1 MARRVLGFGVLLLT
15 LVPGYMAS
23 HVRVADAPSHAIEAH
38 IKEAAIRYAVSESL
52 IAAVIEVE
60 SQFNSRAVS
69 RRGAQGLMQLM
80 PATAATLGVRDPFDP
95 QDNIDGGVRH
105 LRSLMDRFNHDLP
118 LALAAYNAGERAVL
132 QNRGVPPS
140 RETRE
145 YVSRVMRRMNRDRV
159 KS

>member
-1 MARRVLGFGVLLLT
+1 MARRMLGFGVLLLT

-23 HVRVADAPSHAIEAH
+23 HVRVVNAPFDAH
-38 IKEAAIRYAVSESL
+38 IKEAANRYAVSEDL
-52 IAAVIEVE
+52 IAAVIEAE
-60 SQFNSRAVS
+60 SQFNARAVS

-95 QDNIDGGVRH
+95 RDNIDGGVRH

-118 LALAAYNAGERAVL
+118 LALAAYNAGEQAVL
-132 QNRGVPPS
+132 QNRGVPPF
-140 RETRE
+140 RETRD
-145 YVSRVMRRMNRDRV
+145 YVSRIMRRLNRDRV

>member
-1 MARRVLGFGVLLLT
+1 MLGFGVLLLT

-23 HVRVADAPSHAIEAH
+23 HVRVTNAPFDAH
-38 IKEAAIRYAVSESL
+38 IKEAANRYAISEDV
-52 IAAVIEVE
+52 IAAVIEAE
-60 SQFNSRAVS
+60 SRFNARAVS

-95 QDNIDGGVRH
+95 RDNIDGGVRH

-140 RETRE
+140 RETRD
-145 YVSRVMRRMNRDRV
+145 YVSRIMRRMNRDRV

>member
-1 MARRVLGFGVLLLT
+1 MLGFGVLLLT

-23 HVRVADAPSHAIEAH
+23 HVRVANAPFDAH
-38 IKEAAIRYAVSESL
+38 IKEAANRYAISEDV
-52 IAAVIEVE
+52 IAAVIEAE
-60 SQFNSRAVS
+60 SRFNARAVS

-95 QDNIDGGVRH
+95 RDNIDGGVRH

-118 LALAAYNAGERAVL
+118 LALAAYNAGEQAVL
-132 QNRGVPPS
+132 QNRGVPPF
-140 RETRE
+140 RETRD
-145 YVSRVMRRMNRDRV
+145 YVSRIMRRMNRDRV